1 MPEIKHRTY
10 IKAKPEKVYETL
22 TTGEGWNAWFTDE
35 TTVDLDAGIRLRW
48 KEFGP
53 KKEDVEDGGPVLK
66 AVPNES
72 FVFQWSPGEGVTT
85 VALELEPFRE
95 GTLVSLRETG
105 YTTSKT
111 DMEACLNCSAG
122 WGEAL
127 TMLKFYLE
135 HGIVCKEDLRNGTT
149 QCG

>member
-10 IKAKPEKVYETL
+10 IKATPEKVYETL
-22 TTGEGWNAWFTDE
+22 TTGEGWDAWFTDE
-35 TTVDLDAGIRLRW
+35 TTVDLDGEIRLRW

-53 KKEDVEDGGPVLK
+53 EKENVEDGGPVLE

-72 FVFQWSPGEGVTT
+72 FVFQWSPGEGMTT
-85 VALELEPFRE
+85 VALRLEPNRE

-105 YTTSKT
+105 YTTSDT
-111 DMEACLNCSAG
+111 DMAACLNCSVG

-127 TMLKFYLE
+127 TLLKFYLE
-135 HGIVCKEDLRNGTT
+135 HGIVCKEDLKK
-149 QCG
+149 